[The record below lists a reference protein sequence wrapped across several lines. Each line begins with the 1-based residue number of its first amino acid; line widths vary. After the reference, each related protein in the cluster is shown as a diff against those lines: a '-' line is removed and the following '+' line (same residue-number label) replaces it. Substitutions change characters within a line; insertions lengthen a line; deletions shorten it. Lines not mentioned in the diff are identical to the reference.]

1 MGAARRL
8 LRNLV
13 SLSTGEAIS
22 RLIGF
27 TAFALL
33 ARRLDPHDY
42 GAVEFAVALALFFAM
57 LVDFGLETI
66 GARRIA
72 RDRKEV
78 NQLAAEI
85 PAARLLMAFLA
96 IPLMD
101 AVPIVT
107 GQPEHTVHLVWLF
120 SLGLLAVPWFQRWLF
135 QGLNMMDWV
144 SIGQVIRSAVFCLGV
159 LIFVR
164 GPADLLTVG
173 KVEIMAAAAAAVFY
187 LAVQHKLVA
196 PLRLHFSL
204 KAMRRLYRESAF
216 VGLSQIVWASNQY
229 WSTILVA
236 VLATA
241 VELSLFGVAQR
252 IVFAAV
258 AFSWV
263 YHFNLFPPLSRSLAE
278 SPRAFDSLVRA
289 SFRSISWLGIMISL
303 AGVLFA
309 DVVIRVVFGE
319 AFEAA
324 AIPLAILV
332 WAIPVTLLSGHARI
346 ALIAGGYQSS
356 VFMSQLAGVV
366 MTVVVGVVTI
376 PFYGAIGGAAT
387 TLASYLAVWIA
398 SHMLAIRR
406 IAPLPFFE
414 VLRPLGV
421 AMTIGVLRE
430 VFAPSSLVA
439 GIAALAAY
447 LILGLLFDRE
457 LLADIG
463 RLLARRTPAPLPIK
477 DSGAENR

>member
-1 MGAARRL
+1 
-8 LRNLV
+8 
-13 SLSTGEAIS
+13 
-22 RLIGF
+22 
-27 TAFALL
+27 
-33 ARRLDPHDY
+33 
-42 GAVEFAVALALFFAM
+42 
-57 LVDFGLETI
+57 
-66 GARRIA
+66 
-72 RDRKEV
+72 
-78 NQLAAEI
+78 
-85 PAARLLMAFLA
+85 
-96 IPLMD
+96 
-101 AVPIVT
+101 
-107 GQPEHTVHLVWLF
+107 
-120 SLGLLAVPWFQRWLF
+120 
-135 QGLNMMDWV
+135 
-144 SIGQVIRSAVFCLGV
+144 
-159 LIFVR
+159 
-164 GPADLLTVG
+164 
-173 KVEIMAAAAAAVFY
+173 
-187 LAVQHKLVA
+187 
-196 PLRLHFSL
+196 
-204 KAMRRLYRESAF
+204 
-216 VGLSQIVWASNQY
+216 
-229 WSTILVA
+229 
-236 VLATA
+236 
-241 VELSLFGVAQR
+241 
-252 IVFAAV
+252 
-258 AFSWV
+258 
-263 YHFNLFPPLSRSLAE
+263 
-278 SPRAFDSLVRA
+278 
-289 SFRSISWLGIMISL
+289 MISL

-430 VFAPSSLVA
+430 VFAPSSVVA
-439 GIAALAAY
+439 GIAALVAY

-457 LLADIG
+457 LLADIKQ
-463 RLLARRTPAPLPIK
+463 LLARRTPAPLPIK